1 MNRILFFLV
10 LFFTLCNPLNI
21 YSQGT
26 GFANIKGKITDAVT
40 GEVLAG
46 ATVIIGNTS
55 IGTASNSDGDFL
67 ITNLKPGSYNVTF
80 SYLGYINDTLKAN
93 LQPGQT
99 LQLNTSL
106 HSVNINLGE
115 VVVSVQVKGQRAA
128 INLVRSSNSIVNVV
142 SSEKIRDVPDVN
154 AAESIGRLPGVS
166 LERVGGEGN
175 RVIVDGLTPRFTI
188 VEVDGVRLNG
198 VDADRGVGLQSISS
212 ESLGGIELSKSLTAD
227 KDADAIG
234 GIVNLTTKVADKG
247 FHVDVMS
254 TKGYNDLDNAYT
266 NYKIAGNIGNRFF
279 NDKLGVL
286 VTLSKEQVIRSSDQV
301 TLSSSASAI
310 NDTTVY
316 FYKNNATVDEK

>member
-128 INLVRSSNSIVNVV
+128 INLV
-142 SSEKIRDVPDVN
+142 
-154 AAESIGRLPGVS
+154 
-166 LERVGGEGN
+166 
-175 RVIVDGLTPRFTI
+175 
-188 VEVDGVRLNG
+188 
-198 VDADRGVGLQSISS
+198 
-212 ESLGGIELSKSLTAD
+212 
-227 KDADAIG
+227 
-234 GIVNLTTKVADKG
+234 
-247 FHVDVMS
+247 
-254 TKGYNDLDNAYT
+254 
-266 NYKIAGNIGNRFF
+266 
-279 NDKLGVL
+279 
-286 VTLSKEQVIRSSDQV
+286 
-301 TLSSSASAI
+301 
-310 NDTTVY
+310 
-316 FYKNNATVDEK
+316 